1 MTVLLV
7 GIGVLIMTERERLIE
22 LLNEA
27 KDLPCGNGSPW
38 EDNFCKGCEYETEP
52 YCHTK
57 REVDYLLANNVIV
70 LPYRPFPVVLSDDEN
85 NADVF
90 CPFCDTNLSGNY
102 YGGDYEPPK
111 IITCFGCGTWLD
123 GTKAITKE
131 EAEQALR
138 KDEGK

>member
-1 MTVLLV
+1 MSD
-7 GIGVLIMTERERLIE
+7 REKLIE
-22 LLNEA
+22 LIKQA
-27 KDLPCGNGSPW
+27 K
-38 EDNFCKGCEYETEP
+38 K
-52 YCHTK
+52 HTK
-57 REVDYLLANNVIV
+57 NANCDIGRNMIFADYLLENDVMV
-70 LPYRPFPVVLSDDEN
+70 LPYKPFPLVLSEDEN

-131 EAEQALR
+131 EAVQAL
-138 KDEGK
+138 KEGVQR